1 MAKVISGE
9 LPLERLSQALVMT
22 FELLQALGE
31 RRQGGKVIGSKNLAL
46 DDGEIDFDLIEP
58 TGVDGSVN
66 QA

>member
-1 MAKVISGE
+1 MISGE
-9 LPLERLSQALVMT
+9 LPLERLSQALVMN
-22 FELLQALGE
+22 FELLQAPGE
-31 RRQGGKVIGSKNLAL
+31 RRQGGEVIGSKNLAL

>member
-1 MAKVISGE
+1 MSSGE
-9 LPLERLSQALVMT
+9 LPLEGPSQALVMM
-22 FELLQALGE
+22 FELSQALGE
-31 RRQGGKVIGSKNLAL
+31 SRQGGKVIGSKNLAL

>member
-1 MAKVISGE
+1 MISGE

-22 FELLQALGE
+22 FELLQAPGE
-31 RRQGGKVIGSKNLAL
+31 SRQGGKVIGSKNLAL

-58 TGVDGSVN
+58 TGVDRGMN

>member
-1 MAKVISGE
+1 MISGE
-9 LPLERLSQALVMT
+9 LPLERLSQALVVT
-22 FELLQALGE
+22 FELLQAPGE
-31 RRQGGKVIGSKNLAL
+31 CRQGGKVIGSKNLAL